1 MQTNG
6 AIRRAILLVFTVL
19 LAGRADARPPH
30 IVGQERPGTAEDW
43 KARSVFTQ
51 ERLQEGDYKKAYG
64 VADVLVREM
73 IARIE
78 GGVNA
83 GPVLG
88 KTVLLR
94 ALAEAGQGRDREAAW
109 DWFAAQAVY
118 PGLRVEDLT
127 TFGAVGESL
136 RAVVAAAP
144 PLVKPEP
151 DPAAETPAADPQ
163 KMSRPHKIAGKDP
176 VFPRGV
182 NLACRQ
188 GNIVVASLID
198 EKGKMH
204 HPELV
209 SSPGGPVLALASL
222 EAIKDWRFRPASY
235 DGKIVPVYYTLA
247 IHFSLGT
254 CDNPAAIPQLQKGK
268 ATE

>member
-1 MQTNG
+1 MQTHG
-6 AIRRAILLVFTVL
+6 AIRRAILLVFTLL
-19 LAGRADARPPH
+19 LAGRADARPPR
-30 IVGQERPGTAEDW
+30 IVGQERPGTMEDW

-64 VADVLVREM
+64 VADGLVREM

-78 GGVNA
+78 GGESA

-94 ALAEAGQGRDREAAW
+94 ALAEAGQGRNREAAW
-109 DWFAAQAVY
+109 DWFAAKAVD

-136 RAVVAAAP
+136 RAVIAAAP

-151 DPAAETPAADPQ
+151 DPSAETSASAPRKITNPA
-163 KMSRPHKIAGKDP
+163 KIAGMAP
-176 VFPRGV
+176 VFPRGAST
-182 NLACRQ
+182 ACRQ
-188 GNIVVASLID
+188 GNIVIASMID
-198 EKGKMH
+198 EKGTVQ

-222 EAIKDWRFRPASY
+222 EAVKGWRFRPARF
-235 DGKIVPVYYTLA
+235 DGKITPVYYTLT

-254 CDNPAAIPQLQKGK
+254 CDNPAAIPQIQKGK